1 MAKDKVQFGL
11 KNVYVAVYDETTST
25 YATPVAVP
33 GAVQFTAEHQSE
45 TSKFYADNIAYYTTA
60 TNSGVSGTLQ
70 LALMSDAVKKLL
82 LGYEEDATTGLLYEV
97 TDAKLPSF
105 ALLFEIDGDANHRRN
120 VYYNCTLSYPNE
132 EHNTRGETTEPDTE
146 TFNFEAIGR
155 NVTIGTG
162 AAAVTKNVL
171 KASITDEG
179 ETHATYDGFFST
191 VVVPGAAA

>member
-11 KNVYVAVYDETTST
+11 KNVHVAVYDEATST
-25 YATPVAVP
+25 YATPVPIP
-33 GAVQFTAEHQSE
+33 GAVQFTTEHQSE

-60 TNSGVSGTLQ
+60 TNSGVSGTIQ
-70 LALMSDAVKKLL
+70 LALMSDAIKKLL
-82 LGYEEDATTGLLYEV
+82 LGYKEDATTGLVYEV

-105 ALLFEIDGDANHRRN
+105 ALIFEVDGDVNHRRN

-155 NVTIGTG
+155 NFTIGTG
-162 AAAVTKNVL
+162 AAAVTENVL

-179 ETHATYDGFFST
+179 ETHTTYDNFLTT